1 MSNTVKEY
9 EARVMLTEEEYLN
22 IVSVYLKMFP
32 NAQFL
37 QNTNIYFDSSDLYLR
52 KNHMTLRVRVVN
64 DAYSELTL
72 KIKGENGDDEINDKL
87 AKKDLDLLV
96 KQGIFPS
103 GNVKNFL
110 IGLSYPLSNYHYI
123 TTLVNR
129 RLEIEIDGHL
139 LVIDKNVYGDVV
151 DYNLEI
157 ETNDGVRSAN
167 KILNNYIR
175 QFNLSLADKKYPGKA
190 SRAIKAALNID

>member
-1 MSNTVKEY
+1 MPNTVKEF

-22 IVSVYLKMFP
+22 IVSIYLKMYP

-52 KNHMTLRVRVVN
+52 RNHMTLRVRVVN
-64 DAYSELTL
+64 DVYSELTL

-87 AKKDLDLLV
+87 TKKDLDLLV
-96 KQGIFPS
+96 KEGVFPS

-123 TTLVNR
+123 ATLVNR
-129 RLEIEIDGHL
+129 RLELEIDGHL
-139 LVIDKNVYGDVV
+139 LVIDKNVYGDIV

-157 ETNDGVRSAN
+157 ESNNDINTAK
-167 KILNNYIR
+167 KILNDYINKY
-175 QFNLSLADKKYPGKA
+175 NLSLKNTPYSGKA
-190 SRAIKAALNID
+190 SRAIKAALHIN

>member
-87 AKKDLDLLV
+87 TKKDLDLLV
-96 KQGIFPS
+96 KQSIFPS

-110 IGLSYPLSNYHYI
+110 IGLSYLLSNYHYI

-175 QFNLSLADKKYPGKA
+175 LFNLSLADKKYSGKA

>member
-87 AKKDLDLLV
+87 TKKDLDLLV
-96 KQGIFPS
+96 KQSIFPS

-175 QFNLSLADKKYPGKA
+175 LFNLSLADKKYSGKA